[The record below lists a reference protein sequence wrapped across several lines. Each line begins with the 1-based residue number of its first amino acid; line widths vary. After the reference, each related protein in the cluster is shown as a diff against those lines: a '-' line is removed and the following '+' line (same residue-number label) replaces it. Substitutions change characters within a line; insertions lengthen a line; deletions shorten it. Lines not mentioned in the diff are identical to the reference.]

1 MHFYLKIS
9 RFFLYLVPLSVFI
22 VTPQTL
28 FPFIVGKYSFFRL
41 MVGLAFI
48 FFMLAWGSGKAHI
61 NWEILKRPISIG
73 VIIWV
78 AVFLLSVLFAYD
90 PWAAFWGNFERG
102 EAGIQLLFFLIFFF
116 LILNLFRT
124 KEDWETFLKYIIT
137 GSVLVIIYGL
147 LAGRVNNFVGPAFSL
162 NTRFQGSLGN
172 PDYIGQYML
181 FSVFFALFILLT
193 HSLYSRKTNLTYG
206 FFALLFFLTFIFSQT
221 RGAFLGFVAAILAF
235 LFCLLFSTNDKK
247 QKLIFG
253 IILLALILSIF
264 VFFILALNHFPFL
277 RNIPVLGRFADFSFE
292 SIKGRLYTWETAF
305 WAIKDRPIFGWG
317 PENFS
322 FAFDKY
328 FNYKHFHPGQ
338 GGETWFDRAHSVIL
352 DYAASTGIIGLLAYL
367 AVFVLYYFQF
377 FKSEFNNL
385 RSLRQLFVSA
395 LFFAL
400 PFGYLITGLTL
411 FDVYPIYLMLFSFL
425 ALANYTLSIRDK
437 NNAIKVKNKN

>member
-1 MHFYLKIS
+1 M
-9 RFFLYLVPLSVFI
+9 LV
-22 VTPQTL
+22 
-28 FPFIVGKYSFFRL
+28 
-41 MVGLAFI
+41 
-48 FFMLAWGSGKAHI
+48 
-61 NWEILKRPISIG
+61 
-73 VIIWV
+73 
-78 AVFLLSVLFAYD
+78 
-90 PWAAFWGNFERG
+90 
-102 EAGIQLLFFLIFFF
+102 
-116 LILNLFRT
+116 
-124 KEDWETFLKYIIT
+124 
-137 GSVLVIIYGL
+137 
-147 LAGRVNNFVGPAFSL
+147 
-162 NTRFQGSLGN
+162 
-172 PDYIGQYML
+172 
-181 FSVFFALFILLT
+181 
-193 HSLYSRKTNLTYG
+193 
-206 FFALLFFLTFIFSQT
+206 
-221 RGAFLGFVAAILAF
+221 
-235 LFCLLFSTNDKK
+235 
-247 QKLIFG
+247 
-253 IILLALILSIF
+253 LILSIF

-400 PFGYLITGLTL
+400 PFGYLIAGLTL